1 MLILVLIL
9 CLATSLYVALRRK
22 DSLSL
27 YLLGMSVC
35 NLVMFAG
42 IIVYIAAIGGTA
54 AQQRE
59 FLFLVPKL
67 QVWLHALPIPMDR
80 LGYVVAVGR
89 SLFPLFA
96 LQAALEAT
104 MIPALRRR
112 MKSLRLAACVVPA
125 LSLVYYYPAVFR
137 TVVSGRFWLLPLT
150 IHVSLAWIILYLVAA
165 GLLFFQEY
173 HATTMPVFKRNT
185 RYVLL
190 SFASISTLYLLYAS
204 KDPAQIYNMF
214 ISEYIRLGISSYISG
229 ALPALGWIILGLCTV
244 FFVVLGSYNLVRYTQ
259 LTYDDTRQDMILKR
273 KFDAAGTGVSVFVHG
288 VKNQLLSSRVL
299 HKKLSRAL
307 AGDPPDM
314 AQVRACA
321 VQLNELNEGML
332 RRMDELYRTVK
343 NNSIALTAV
352 PVEGLVEAAVE
363 RFHGKYPGQ
372 PVRLD
377 VGTDRLVLADL
388 SHLSEAVCNLLCNGY
403 EAAVQAGREEPQVV
417 LRVRA
422 ERMWTVLEVED
433 NGPGIPPER
442 QGKIFEPFVTAKT
455 PIPTGAWACTMC
467 GRSSAATWAACAWR
481 AATGRGPGSRSCCP
495 STTPV
500 RRSDHTMAKTIRVMV
515 AEDFPLLREDFCDVV
530 SAQSDMEVVG
540 SAASGEEIASL
551 ADTVP
556 CDVILMDIE
565 METIDAGIRA
575 AEVITARH
583 PEVKILFLTAH
594 ETDDMITSAMGT
606 GAVDYV
612 VKGCEEERL
621 LEHIRRAS
629 EGRAE
634 LDPKIQNTVM
644 QEYARLRRSE
654 RSLIFFINNVAHL
667 TPAEHELVKLLLQD
681 KKVAEI
687 ARLRCVEVVTI
698 KTQIKGLLGKFGCSR
713 TKEIVKMIR
722 QMNLEHLFQ

>member
-1 MLILVLIL
+1 MWYRHCPLV
-9 CLATSLYVALRRK
+9 C
-22 DSLSL
+22 
-27 YLLGMSVC
+27 
-35 NLVMFAG
+35 
-42 IIVYIAAIGGTA
+42 
-54 AQQRE
+54 
-59 FLFLVPKL
+59 
-67 QVWLHALPIPMDR
+67 
-80 LGYVVAVGR
+80 
-89 SLFPLFA
+89 
-96 LQAALEAT
+96 
-104 MIPALRRR
+104 
-112 MKSLRLAACVVPA
+112 
-125 LSLVYYYPAVFR
+125 YYPAVFR
-137 TVVSGRFWLLPLT
+137 TVGEWALLAPAADHSRF
-150 IHVSLAWIILYLVAA
+150 A
-165 GLLFFQEY
+165 GLDHPLSGGGGSAVFSRVP
-173 HATTMPVFKRNT
+173 ATTMPVFKRNT
-185 RYVLL
+185 RYVP

-214 ISEYIRLGISSYISG
+214 ISEYIRLGISNYISG

-244 FFVVLGSYNLVRYTQ
+244 FFVVLGLQLVRYTQ

-299 HKKLSRAL
+299 HKKLSGLWR
-307 AGDPPDM
+307 GPSDM

-321 VQLNELNEGML
+321 VQLNELNEGMSCGGWTSSTAPSRTTPL
-332 RRMDELYRTVK
+332 PSRPCRWRGWWRRRW
-343 NNSIALTAV
+343 SGFTAV
-352 PVEGLVEAAVE
+352 P
-363 RFHGKYPGQ
+363 PGQ

-433 NGPGIPPER
+433 NGR
-442 QGKIFEPFVTAKT
+442 ASRRSARARFFEPLCHQQNTNYNWGMGLYYVRK
-455 PIPTGAWACTMC
+455 IVRSHLGRLRLESRDGEGARFQIMLPLYDPRQK
-467 GRSSAATWAACAWR
+467 G
-481 AATGRGPGSRSCCP
+481 
-495 STTPV
+495 
-500 RRSDHTMAKTIRVMV
+500 DHTMAKTIRVMV
-515 AEDFPLLREDFCDVV
+515 AGGLPPAAGGLLRRGLRPERY
-530 SAQSDMEVVG
+530 G
-540 SAASGEEIASL
+540 GGGLRRLRRREIASL

-644 QEYARLRRSE
+644 QEYARLRRGE
-654 RSLIFFINNVAHL
+654 RSPDFLHQQRGPPDAGG
-667 TPAEHELVKLLLQD
+667 HEAGQAAAPGQEGGGD
-681 KKVAEI
+681 RQAP
-687 ARLRCVEVVTI
+687 LR
-698 KTQIKGLLGKFGCSR
+698 GGGD
-713 TKEIVKMIR
+713 
-722 QMNLEHLFQ
+722 H

>member
-125 LSLVYYYPAVFR
+125 LSL
-137 TVVSGRFWLLPLT
+137 
-150 IHVSLAWIILYLVAA
+150 IHVSLTWIILYLAAA

-442 QGKIFEPFVTAKT
+442 QGKIFEPFVTSKNT
-455 PIPTGAWACTMC
+455 NYNWGMGLYYVRKIV
-467 GRSSAATWAACAWR
+467 RSHL
-481 AATGRGPGSRSCCP
+481 G
-495 STTPV
+495 
-500 RRSDHTMAKTIRVMV
+500 
-515 AEDFPLLREDFCDVV
+515 
-530 SAQSDMEVVG
+530 
-540 SAASGEEIASL
+540 
-551 ADTVP
+551 
-556 CDVILMDIE
+556 
-565 METIDAGIRA
+565 
-575 AEVITARH
+575 
-583 PEVKILFLTAH
+583 
-594 ETDDMITSAMGT
+594 
-606 GAVDYV
+606 
-612 VKGCEEERL
+612 
-621 LEHIRRAS
+621 
-629 EGRAE
+629 
-634 LDPKIQNTVM
+634 
-644 QEYARLRRSE
+644 RLRLESRDGE
-654 RSLIFFINNVAHL
+654 G
-667 TPAEHELVKLLLQD
+667 
-681 KKVAEI
+681 
-687 ARLRCVEVVTI
+687 ARF
-698 KTQIKGLLGKFGCSR
+698 QIMLPLYDPR
-713 TKEIVKMIR
+713 QKE
-722 QMNLEHLFQ
+722 

>member
-1 MLILVLIL
+1 
-9 CLATSLYVALRRK
+9 
-22 DSLSL
+22 
-27 YLLGMSVC
+27 
-35 NLVMFAG
+35 
-42 IIVYIAAIGGTA
+42 
-54 AQQRE
+54 
-59 FLFLVPKL
+59 
-67 QVWLHALPIPMDR
+67 
-80 LGYVVAVGR
+80 
-89 SLFPLFA
+89 
-96 LQAALEAT
+96 
-104 MIPALRRR
+104 
-112 MKSLRLAACVVPA
+112 
-125 LSLVYYYPAVFR
+125 
-137 TVVSGRFWLLPLT
+137 
-150 IHVSLAWIILYLVAA
+150 
-165 GLLFFQEY
+165 
-173 HATTMPVFKRNT
+173 MPVFKRNT

-442 QGKIFEPFVTAKT
+442 QGKIFEPFVTSKT
-455 PIPTGAWACTMC
+455 PITTGAWACTMC

-500 RRSDHTMAKTIRVMV
+500 RRSDHTMAKIIRVMV

>member
-96 LQAALEAT
+96 LEAT

-150 IHVSLAWIILYLVAA
+150 IHVSLTWIILYLAAA

-442 QGKIFEPFVTAKT
+442 QGKIFEPFVTSKNT
-455 PIPTGAWACTMC
+455 NYNWGMGLYYVRKIV
-467 GRSSAATWAACAWR
+467 RSHL
-481 AATGRGPGSRSCCP
+481 G
-495 STTPV
+495 
-500 RRSDHTMAKTIRVMV
+500 
-515 AEDFPLLREDFCDVV
+515 
-530 SAQSDMEVVG
+530 
-540 SAASGEEIASL
+540 
-551 ADTVP
+551 
-556 CDVILMDIE
+556 
-565 METIDAGIRA
+565 
-575 AEVITARH
+575 
-583 PEVKILFLTAH
+583 
-594 ETDDMITSAMGT
+594 
-606 GAVDYV
+606 
-612 VKGCEEERL
+612 
-621 LEHIRRAS
+621 
-629 EGRAE
+629 
-634 LDPKIQNTVM
+634 
-644 QEYARLRRSE
+644 RLRLESRDGE
-654 RSLIFFINNVAHL
+654 G
-667 TPAEHELVKLLLQD
+667 
-681 KKVAEI
+681 
-687 ARLRCVEVVTI
+687 ARF
-698 KTQIKGLLGKFGCSR
+698 QIMLPLYDPR
-713 TKEIVKMIR
+713 QKE
-722 QMNLEHLFQ
+722 

>member
-1 MLILVLIL
+1 
-9 CLATSLYVALRRK
+9 
-22 DSLSL
+22 
-27 YLLGMSVC
+27 
-35 NLVMFAG
+35 
-42 IIVYIAAIGGTA
+42 
-54 AQQRE
+54 
-59 FLFLVPKL
+59 
-67 QVWLHALPIPMDR
+67 MDR

-442 QGKIFEPFVTAKT
+442 QGKIFEPFVTSKNT
-455 PIPTGAWACTMC
+455 NYNWGMGLYYVRKIVRSHLGRLRLESRDGEGARFQIML
-467 GRSSAATWAACAWR
+467 
-481 AATGRGPGSRSCCP
+481 PLYD
-495 STTPV
+495 PV